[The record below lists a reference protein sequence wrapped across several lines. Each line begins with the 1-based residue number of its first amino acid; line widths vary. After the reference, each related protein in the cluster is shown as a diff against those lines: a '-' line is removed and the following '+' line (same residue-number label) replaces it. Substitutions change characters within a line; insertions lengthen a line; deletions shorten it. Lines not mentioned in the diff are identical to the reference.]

1 MLALTYSFVLLG
13 MVQLALGAVVPYSH
27 TRRGGSAVQ
36 LWNADAPSKDDSTKD
51 PSYDNDSG
59 IKVSLLS
66 LILNSNSEWAKD
78 HIKPSGEQALTDKAT
93 FTIYDN
99 GEKKDVEV
107 STDEVKDAFDVDYV
121 QANWWWLGM
130 EYALVKTI
138 TNGENDL
145 SIEQGDPEDILKW
158 LTGKKTKKLTDLSDK
173 DYLQNLKKKIVILST
188 GENDVDQHDDA
199 AEVIKYRV
207 VTNVDGEGSDV
218 NSTTVDTLQMGDPY
232 WVGTLNEDLK
242 ELKDEYGTV
251 IVLED

>member
-13 MVQLALGAVVPYSH
+13 IVQLALGAVVPYSH
-27 TRRGGSAVQ
+27 NRRGDSVVQ
-36 LWNADAPSKDDSTKD
+36 LWNTDAPSQDDFTKGKSTS
-51 PSYDNDSG
+51 P
-59 IKVSLLS
+59 
-66 LILNSNSEWAKD
+66 A
-78 HIKPSGEQALTDKAT
+78 PSGGQALTDKAT

-107 STDEVKDAFDVDYV
+107 STDEVKDGFDIDYV

-145 SIEQGDPEDILKW
+145 SVEKGDPENILKW
-158 LTGKKTKKLTDLSDK
+158 LTGKKVKRLTDLSDK
-173 DYLQNLKKKIVILST
+173 DYLENLKKKIVILST
-188 GENDVDQHDDA
+188 GENEVDQHDEE
-199 AEVIKYRV
+199 AEGIKYRV
-207 VTNVDGEGSDV
+207 ITNVDGEGSDV
-218 NSTTVDTLQMGDPY
+218 DSTTVDTLQMGDPY